1 MDIDRGCAPNPAV
14 FGWWGRGVRL
24 QFDKGGRRF
33 FFLTFCVRGRS
44 AVLSRIVEKVGRDGK
59 RAYGVELTAAGEAM
73 AALWRGVHARWP
85 FLTASNYIIMPD
97 HLHLLLIVDYSKAQ
111 GFDILD
117 WFQRFRREGEDVVSP
132 IIGVKPEFVWE
143 DHFWILLL
151 NAGKPLAA
159 VRRYIKMNPARKI
172 WKDGHP
178 DLFVRRGGLHHP
190 VLDASLSWTA
200 IGDLTLLANPFMF
213 PVRLTR
219 KMTVEQHEPE
229 IAQLVERACRGEVP
243 VCGFLSPG
251 EKELERRLRQ
261 EPHVRWIKT
270 VAHGLPPR
278 FDPTVEDS
286 RFLAEGRQLLLSSFP
301 VDVPV
306 FPVNYD
312 NCHLMNARNEELC
325 KRAAVG
331 VGAQSSLARPTMRMA
346 GLGVVPPLAQ
356 AATCVAG
363 FEVVPPL
370 AQAAT
375 CVAGFGVQPRS
386 MSKWRKGNDQ
396 DCSRRYNDAGG

>member
-1 MDIDRGCAPNPAV
+1 M
-14 FGWWGRGVRL
+14 RL

-59 RAYGVELTAAGEAM
+59 LAYGVELTAAGRAM
-73 AALWRGVHARWP
+73 AALWRGIHARWP

-132 IIGVKPEFVWE
+132 IIGVKPELVWE
-143 DHFWILLL
+143 DHFWILLV

-159 VRRYIKMNPARKI
+159 VRRYIKMNPARKV

-178 DLFVRRGGLHHP
+178 DLFVRRGGLRHH
-190 VLDASLSWTA
+190 VLDASLPWTA
-200 IGDLTLLANPFMF
+200 IGDLTLLVNPFMF

-219 KMTVEQHEPE
+219 RKTVEQHEQE
-229 IAQLVERACRGEVP
+229 IAQMVERARRGEVP

-261 EPHVRWIKT
+261 EPHARWIKT

-325 KRAAVG
+325 KRATAQESGVQGEVAVG
-331 VGAQSSLARPTMRMA
+331 MGHNACGRV
-346 GLGVVPPLAQ
+346 LG
-356 AATCVAG
+356 
-363 FEVVPPL
+363 EVVIGTGHN
-370 AQAAT
+370 ASGRVRGAT
-375 CVAGFGVQPRS
+375 PVDVRMEGKQ
-386 MSKWRKGNDQ
+386 
-396 DCSRRYNDAGG
+396 